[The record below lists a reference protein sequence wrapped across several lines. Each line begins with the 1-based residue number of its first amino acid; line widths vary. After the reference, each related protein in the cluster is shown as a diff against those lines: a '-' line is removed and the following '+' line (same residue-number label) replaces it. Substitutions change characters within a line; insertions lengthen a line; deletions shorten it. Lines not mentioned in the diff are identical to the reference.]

1 MTRLLMDKVSD
12 ALIGGRRILVV
23 EDEYLIAMDVA
34 RSLERKGATILG
46 PAGSLADAM
55 PLASRES
62 DIACAVLDINLRNET
77 VFPVADILL
86 ERGIPFIFATGYEA
100 SVVPQR
106 HKGRPLIEKPLD
118 TEYLVQLVLNM
129 V

>member
-1 MTRLLMDKVSD
+1 MDKDPD
-12 ALIGGRRILVV
+12 AILSSRRILVV
-23 EDEYLIAMDVA
+23 EDEYLIAMDIA

-46 PAGSLADAM
+46 PAGSLTDAM

-77 VFPVADILL
+77 VFPVADILV

-100 SVVPQR
+100 SIVPER
-106 HKGRPLIEKPLD
+106 HADRLLLEKPLD
-118 TEYLVQLVLNM
+118 TENLVRLVLNM
-129 V
+129 VASYPH